1 MSWTK
6 KITPKKKHKK
16 QNQESMEQVDKQYEN
31 FREQFASKYLNQNLL
46 EMLDYCYQRAQ
57 RSGEPLFTGQD
68 FLVDRQWKEKL
79 ERIKEMENEG
89 NLPEGIAE
97 FLSSGETFENFF
109 ERKEREHM
117 NKSTQDS
124 LGESTSGSG
133 LSKHETIAENEK
145 GGRQSHRPYR
155 ADLIP
160 PRAMLLIAHVRYEAS
175 ERYDEYNYKLIPAKE
190 HVGRALTHIFAWLAG
205 NNENDHLAHALTRLA
220 FAVEMLEEEK
230 EKNEQ

>member
-6 KITPKKKHKK
+6 KITPKKLHKIDIDDEMSDRAVSSYMENK
-16 QNQESMEQVDKQYEN
+16 CRHEIQKAWKELESGL
-31 FREQFASKYLNQNLL
+31 SI
-46 EMLDYCYQRAQ
+46 MLDEIRFNSQQ
-57 RSGEPLFTGQD
+57 S
-68 FLVDRQWKEKL
+68 EKL
-79 ERIKEMENEG
+79 KEIQKMEDEG
-89 NLPEGIAE
+89 RLKKGTAE
-97 FLSSGETFENFF
+97 FLKEYNEQGKPSRDIPGEP
-109 ERKEREHM
+109 
-117 NKSTQDS
+117 
-124 LGESTSGSG
+124 TSGSG
-133 LSKHETIAENEK
+133 LSKHETIAENKK

-160 PRAMLLIAHVRYEAS
+160 PRSMLAIAHVRYEAS

>member
-6 KITPKKKHKK
+6 KITPKKLHKIDIDDEMSDRAVSSYMENK
-16 QNQESMEQVDKQYEN
+16 CRHEIQKAWKELESGL
-31 FREQFASKYLNQNLL
+31 SI
-46 EMLDYCYQRAQ
+46 MLDEIRFNSQQ
-57 RSGEPLFTGQD
+57 S
-68 FLVDRQWKEKL
+68 EKL
-79 ERIKEMENEG
+79 KEIQKMEDEG
-89 NLPEGIAE
+89 RLKKGTAE
-97 FLSSGETFENFF
+97 FL
-109 ERKEREHM
+109 KEYNAQE
-117 NKSTQDS
+117 KTSQDS
-124 LGESTSGSG
+124 LGEPTSGSG

-155 ADLIP
+155 ADLVP
-160 PRAMLLIAHVRYEAS
+160 PRAMLSIAHVRYEAS
-175 ERYDEYNYKLIPAKE
+175 ERYDEYNYKLIPTKE

>member
-1 MSWTK
+1 MEW
-6 KITPKKKHKK
+6 KK
-16 QNQESMEQVDKQYEN
+16 QVAPFKEPKFDREKGLRDFQESALA
-31 FREQFASKYLNQNLL
+31 ASQSINEL
-46 EMLDYCYQRAQ
+46 
-57 RSGEPLFTGQD
+57 GES
-68 FLVDRQWKEKL
+68 
-79 ERIKEMENEG
+79 IKV
-89 NLPEGIAE
+89 A
-97 FLSSGETFENFF
+97 
-109 ERKEREHM
+109 
-117 NKSTQDS
+117 QDS

-145 GGRQSHRPYR
+145 GGRQSHRPFKSEW
-155 ADLIP
+155 LP
-160 PRAMLLIAHVRYEAS
+160 PRSILAISKVRYEAS

>member
-1 MSWTK
+1 MDWTK
-6 KITPKKKHKK
+6 QIIPKKKLKK
-16 QNQESMEQVDKQYEN
+16 QSQESMEQVDKQYEN
-31 FREQFASKYLNQNLL
+31 FREKFASKYLNQNLL
-46 EMLDYCYQRAQ
+46 EMIDYCYQREQ

-79 ERIKEMENEG
+79 ERIKGMEDEG
-89 NLPEGIAE
+89 NLPKGIAE
-97 FLSSGETFENFF
+97 FLTSGEAFENFF

-117 NKSTQDS
+117 NKYTQDS
-124 LGESTSGSG
+124 LGEPTSGSG

-160 PRAMLLIAHVRYEAS
+160 PRSMLAIAHVRYEAS

>member
-1 MSWTK
+1 MEW
-6 KITPKKKHKK
+6 KK
-16 QNQESMEQVDKQYEN
+16 QVAPFKEPKFDREKGLRDFQESALA
-31 FREQFASKYLNQNLL
+31 ASQSINEL
-46 EMLDYCYQRAQ
+46 
-57 RSGEPLFTGQD
+57 GES
-68 FLVDRQWKEKL
+68 
-79 ERIKEMENEG
+79 IKV
-89 NLPEGIAE
+89 A
-97 FLSSGETFENFF
+97 
-109 ERKEREHM
+109 
-117 NKSTQDS
+117 QDS

-160 PRAMLLIAHVRYEAS
+160 PRSMLAIAHVRYEAS

>member
-1 MSWTK
+1 MDWTK
-6 KITPKKKHKK
+6 QIIPKKKLKK
-16 QNQESMEQVDKQYEN
+16 QSQESMEQVDKQYEN
-31 FREQFASKYLNQNLL
+31 FREKFASKYLNQNLL
-46 EMLDYCYQRAQ
+46 EMIDYCYQREQ

-79 ERIKEMENEG
+79 ERIKGMENEG
-89 NLPEGIAE
+89 NLPKGIAE
-97 FLSSGETFENFF
+97 FLTSGETFENFF

-117 NKSTQDS
+117 NKYTQDS
-124 LGESTSGSG
+124 LGEPTSGSG

-160 PRAMLLIAHVRYEAS
+160 PRSMLAIAHVRYEAS

-230 EKNEQ
+230 EREK

>member
-6 KITPKKKHKK
+6 KITPKKLHKIDIDDEMSDRAVSSYMENK
-16 QNQESMEQVDKQYEN
+16 CRHEIQKAWKELESGL
-31 FREQFASKYLNQNLL
+31 SI
-46 EMLDYCYQRAQ
+46 MLDEIRFNSQQ
-57 RSGEPLFTGQD
+57 S
-68 FLVDRQWKEKL
+68 EKL
-79 ERIKEMENEG
+79 KEIQKMEDEG
-89 NLPEGIAE
+89 RLKKGTAE
-97 FLSSGETFENFF
+97 FL
-109 ERKEREHM
+109 KEYNEQGKPSR
-117 NKSTQDS
+117 DIP
-124 LGESTSGSG
+124 GESTSGSG

-160 PRAMLLIAHVRYEAS
+160 PRSMLAIAHVRYEAS

>member
-1 MSWTK
+1 MAW
-6 KITPKKKHKK
+6 KK
-16 QNQESMEQVDKQYEN
+16 QVAPFKEPKFDREKGLRDFQESALEV
-31 FREQFASKYLNQNLL
+31 SKSMNELS
-46 EMLDYCYQRAQ
+46 E
-57 RSGEPLFTGQD
+57 S
-68 FLVDRQWKEKL
+68 
-79 ERIKEMENEG
+79 IK
-89 NLPEGIAE
+89 AV
-97 FLSSGETFENFF
+97 
-109 ERKEREHM
+109 
-117 NKSTQDS
+117 QDS
-124 LGESTSGSG
+124 LREPTSGSG

-160 PRAMLLIAHVRYEAS
+160 PRAMLSIAHVRYEAS
-175 ERYDEYNYKLIPAKE
+175 ERYDEYNYKLISAKE

>member
-1 MSWTK
+1 MNWTK
-6 KITPKKKHKK
+6 KITPKKKYKK
-16 QNQESMEQVDKQYEN
+16 QNQESMEQVDDKYED
-31 FREQFASKYLNQNLL
+31 FRKQFASKYLNQNLL

-68 FLVDRQWKEKL
+68 FLVDRQWKGKL
-79 ERIKEMENEG
+79 ERIKEMENKG
-89 NLPEGIAE
+89 NLPKGIAE

-109 ERKEREHM
+109 ERKERERM
-117 NKSTQDS
+117 NKYAQDS
-124 LGESTSGSG
+124 LGEPTSGSG

-145 GGRQSHRPYR
+145 GGKQSHRPYR
-155 ADLIP
+155 SDLIP
-160 PRAMLLIAHVRYEAS
+160 PHAMLSIAHVRYEAS